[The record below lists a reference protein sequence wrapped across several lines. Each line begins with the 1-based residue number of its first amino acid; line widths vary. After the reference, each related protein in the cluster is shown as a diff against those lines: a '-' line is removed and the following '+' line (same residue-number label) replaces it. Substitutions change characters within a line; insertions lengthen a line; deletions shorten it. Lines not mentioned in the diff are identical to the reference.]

1 MNVFWPEGLQKLA
14 DKGEISFKD
23 GERLNLNVVRK
34 MDNGLFLI
42 NLKGKS
48 FTARLDFEPQS
59 QTLRAEVTKSDA
71 GNLQLRFIPPKAENS
86 SNPPMQVTTQTT
98 PPSGQ
103 QKLVF
108 QIPQGGTIDAK
119 VGEKVNIQIL
129 KPLENGNTLVAIK
142 NNLFEVKIDPQ
153 LLKNLTAEITKTD
166 GIIELVSDKLPVQNL
181 SPNFIKQEVGTF
193 DIEKLMKAFGKF
205 QKLDIANLTPPES
218 LKHAVK
224 KTPDYSWRTS
234 SLIMK
239 IWPEMRKSE
248 LT

>member
-71 GNLQLRFIPPKAENS
+71 GNLQLRFIPKAENS
-86 SNPPMQVTTQTT
+86 SNPMQVTTQTT
-98 PPSGQ
+98 PSGQ

-108 QIPQGGTIDAK
+108 QIPQGTIDAK
-119 VGEKVNIQIL
+119 VGEKKVNIQIL

-142 NNLFEVKIDPQ
+142 NNLFEVK
-153 LLKNLTAEITKTD
+153 N
-166 GIIELVSDKLPVQNL
+166 
-181 SPNFIKQEVGTF
+181 
-193 DIEKLMKAFGKF
+193 
-205 QKLDIANLTPPES
+205 
-218 LKHAVK
+218 
-224 KTPDYSWRTS
+224 
-234 SLIMK
+234 
-239 IWPEMRKSE
+239 
-248 LT
+248 